1 MFTNQETFNKVYLGA
16 KAQGFK
22 PSVNI
27 VVTETNGSKHTG
39 YFCKYRSENGL
50 KCHVGH
56 LIEDKDYLP
65 EFDTKNL
72 PVIALVNDD
81 NYNDC
86 LHDYNITFLGKLQDC
101 HDFAYTQESIGE
113 NRVYSPEVCQ
123 QKLIQFA
130 EDNGLTIPDG
140 E

>member
-1 MFTNQETFNKVYLGA
+1 MIMYSNQETFNKVYLGA
-16 KAQGFK
+16 KAQGFQ

-27 VVTETNGSKHTG
+27 VVKKTDSSPYTG

-50 KCHVGH
+50 KCHIGH

-72 PVIALVNDD
+72 PACALVNDV
-81 NYNDC
+81 NYNGC
-86 LHDYNITFLGKLQDC
+86 LDDYDITFLGKLQDC
-101 HDFAYTQESIGE
+101 HDFSYKQEGTA
-113 NRVYSPEVCQ
+113 RVYSPELCQ
-123 QKLIQFA
+123 QRLIKFA
-130 EDNGLTIPDG
+130 KDNELTVPDG